1 MFSTTSAP
9 LAPAT
14 AVSEPMSGLIFV
26 LMVAGLYCLVFAF
39 TRRPRICWATAAIV
53 CFSGV
58 IAIVWTSQMG
68 SSSATG
74 AAIDNALSVSP
85 QFGEQSHPPVF
96 WSDNDAPAGR
106 LD

>member
-1 MFSTTSAP
+1 MYSTLADP
-9 LAPAT
+9 LAPT
-14 AVSEPMSGLIFV
+14 LAVSEPMSGLIFV

-39 TRRPRICWATAAIV
+39 TRRRRICWATAAIV

-74 AAIDNALSVSP
+74 AAIDDALSVSQ

-96 WSDNDAPAGR
+96 WLDNDAPAGR

>member
-1 MFSTTSAP
+1 MYSTLADP
-9 LAPAT
+9 LAPT
-14 AVSEPMSGLIFV
+14 LAVSEPMSGIIFV

-39 TRRPRICWATAAIV
+39 TRRRRICWATAAIV

-58 IAIVWTSQMG
+58 IAIVWTSPIG

-74 AAIDNALSVSP
+74 AAIDNTLSVSP
-85 QFGEQSHPPVF
+85 QFGEQSHPPTL
-96 WSDNDAPAGR
+96 WSDDDAPVGG

>member
-1 MFSTTSAP
+1 MFSTTSDP
-9 LAPAT
+9 LAPMP
-14 AVSEPMSGLIFV
+14 AVSDPMSGIIFV

-39 TRRPRICWATAAIV
+39 TRRPRICWATAAVV
-53 CFSGV
+53 CFYGV
-58 IAIVWTSQMG
+58 IAIVWTSPIG